1 MILRPPRSTLFPY
14 TTLFRSV
21 VEADVA
27 AHAPRD
33 SAGELLY
40 ALGYPPP
47 EVFVEGADRAAEA
60 RGLRDYVVGG
70 AGPDLPDRQDRRLH
84 RVNLPRDHGLKGR
97 HDLGGHGD
105 GVSGEVRHRAV
116 AARAPDA
123 YLEGVGRR
131 HYGACLGR
139 RLPERQP
146 RPQVKREDRAHV
158 VRGPLL
164 DHDLAPALALL
175 GRLEEELDGPVKP

>member
-33 SAGELLY
+33 AAGELLY
-40 ALGYPPP
+40 ALGHPPP

-70 AGPDLPDRQDRRLH
+70 AGPDLSDREDRWLH

-105 GVSGEVRHRAV
+105 GVRREVRHRAV
-116 AARAPDA
+116 AARAPDCH
-123 YLEGVGRR
+123 LEGVGRG
-131 HYGACLGR
+131 HNGAGLR
-139 RLPERQP
+139 RGGPE
-146 RPQVKREDRAHV
+146 
-158 VRGPLL
+158 G
-164 DHDLAPALALL
+164 
-175 GRLEEELDGPVKP
+175 